1 MKKDEFLKNFK
12 EEDRNEAM
20 SVYNKLTL
28 ALNKDIPVFST
39 EFYTPNIWKVLE
51 EKIKI
56 KDFKIESFGIFND
69 AERRIISFNNI
80 YSIEYPI
87 KILRIKN
94 KSKFKNLTHKD
105 YLGSL
110 MNLGIK
116 RSKMGDLI
124 VENDFCYV
132 CVLEDIANYIE
143 MNLAKV
149 SSSSCEV
156 DILEEGLDIN
166 HNFTEETI
174 NIQSMRLDSIVSKIT
189 KKSRSVAEDLISNGS
204 VLINYSISRDK
215 SKEIK
220 TDDRITIRK
229 YGKYILG
236 DKSGN
241 TKSGKLK
248 ITIKKYT

>member
-12 EEDRNEAM
+12 EEDRNEAI
-20 SVYNKLTL
+20 SIYNKLEL
-28 ALNKDIPVFST
+28 SFDKNIPIFST
-39 EFYTPNIWKVLE
+39 EFYTPNIWKTLE
-51 EKIKI
+51 EKIKL
-56 KDFKIESFGIFND
+56 KDFKIESFGIFSD
-69 AERRIISFNNI
+69 AERKVISFNNT
-80 YSIEYPI
+80 YDIEYPV
-87 KILRIKN
+87 KVLKIKN

-116 RSKMGDLI
+116 RSKIGDLI
-124 VENDFCYV
+124 VKDDCCYV
-132 CVLEDIANYIE
+132 CVLEDIANYIKA
-143 MNLAKV
+143 NLAKI

-156 DILEEGLDIN
+156 DILEEDLDIN
-166 HNFTEETI
+166 HNFTEEII
-174 NIQSMRLDSIVSKIT
+174 NIQSIRLDSIIAKIT
-189 KKSRSVAEDLISNGS
+189 KKSRSIAEDLISNGS

-220 TDDRITIRK
+220 KDDRITIRK

-236 DKSGN
+236 DISGN

-248 ITIKKYT
+248 IIIKKYT